1 MVARP
6 KRAGHDGDFHAVM
19 LVFADMD
26 VGLGGEREDRMLHRS
41 HVILGDGVRHV
52 ADEEILDRVAVR
64 QEWGAGREAGF
75 GHKIRFV
82 LLPIEVVLSCF
93 HT

>member
-6 KRAGHDGDFHAVM
+6 RRTGHDGDFHAVM

-26 VGLGGEREDRMLHRS
+26 VGLGRQREDRMLHRS

-52 ADEEILDRVAVR
+52 ADEEILDRVTIR
-64 QEWGAGREAGF
+64 KERGAGREAVSVI
-75 GHKIRFV
+75 KSD
-82 LLPIEVVLSCF
+82 SCF
-93 HT
+93 YP